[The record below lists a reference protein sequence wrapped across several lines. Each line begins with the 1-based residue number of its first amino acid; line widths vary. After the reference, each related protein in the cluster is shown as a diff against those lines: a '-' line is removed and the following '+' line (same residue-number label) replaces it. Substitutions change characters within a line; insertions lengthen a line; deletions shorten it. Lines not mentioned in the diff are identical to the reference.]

1 MIKKKLEK
9 IFKKNFK
16 KVKLKKNFEKVTMLN
31 TPGWDSIGHVN
42 FLLNIEKEFKV
53 KFTTNDFFK
62 LNEISKIIKKL
73 KK

>member
-53 KFTTNDFFK
+53 KFTTNDFFQI
-62 LNEISKIIKKL
+62 E
-73 KK
+73 

>member
-9 IFKKNFK
+9 IFKKSFK
-16 KVKLKKNFEKVTMLN
+16 KVKLNKNFDKMTMHN
-31 TPGWDSIGHVN
+31 TTGWDSVGHVN
-42 FLLNIEKEFKV
+42 FLLSIENEFKV

-62 LNEISKIIKKL
+62 LNEISKIIKRL

>member
-1 MIKKKLEK
+1 
-9 IFKKNFK
+9 
-16 KVKLKKNFEKVTMLN
+16 MLN

>member
-16 KVKLKKNFEKVTMLN
+16 KAKLKKNFDKMTMLN